1 MSKGRRAE
9 KRKRE
14 KKRERKRER
23 EREER
28 RVRENQKERESE
40 KKKKT
45 ECVDVYL
52 SVYFKF
58 VCLFEHFTMHLLS
71 FFSISIS
78 IFF

>member
-1 MSKGRRAE
+1 M
-9 KRKRE
+9 
-14 KKRERKRER
+14 
-23 EREER
+23 
-28 RVRENQKERESE
+28 RENQKERESE